1 MAEPQKSLLDEN
13 QARVARKILERAPQ
27 YGINPDFALGIA
39 MAENMFGDKTSPKG
53 AIGPMQLMPETAKG
67 HNVDPYDEDDN
78 IKGGFLNI
86 KELVGDKRVG
96 LDPLRILAGY
106 HSGPDLKF
114 FKTNDPADLGINAL
128 TYIDRVSTFTGGKLP
143 PVLYTEEMK
152 DNPSTEQPPIGSGTV
167 NVSEEDM
174 AKQMAQK
181 RLEGMQ
187 LLGAGAGAAAGMGL
201 DVAGRGISRGV
212 NAAADAVAR
221 AMESRTPPAG
231 PLGAP
236 GAPGA
241 PPSGGLPARVEPP
254 MSGPSAQSTRIL
266 QGGQGDTLGTTGRAR
281 QEGYNIETAQRAANK
296 GEAGKLSPQARQV
309 LANVPG
315 LTSTESGVLYPR
327 TEPRQTAG
335 PRPQPSAL
343 RVRGGVPYTP
353 MAPDLG
359 SVRPGPNPALG
370 GQVEPT
376 MGAPRPAPAGGL
388 PPGAPPQGPSMAS
401 RAMDVGRRV
410 MNAPMVGS
418 GLGGALGG
426 YGAVTMADDANQR
439 MQKKDYLG
447 AAVSGLG
454 ALGSAAAVIP
464 HPVPRIIGGGLA
476 MASPAANL
484 LIDQMR
490 QRNAANQQPRP

>member
-13 QARVARKILERAPQ
+13 QERVARKIMERAPK

-106 HSGPDLKF
+106 HSGPGIKF

-152 DNPSTEQPPIGSGTV
+152 DNPSAQPAVGSGTV
-167 NVSEEDM
+167 DVSEEDM

-212 NAAADAVAR
+212 NVAADALAR
-221 AMESRTPPAG
+221 AMESRTPPPAG

-236 GAPGA
+236 GAPA
-241 PPSGGLPARVEPP
+241 QGGLPARVDPS

-309 LANVPG
+309 LASAPG

-327 TEPRQTAG
+327 TEPRPTAG
-335 PRPQPSAL
+335 PRGGPAPMQPNL
-343 RVRGGVPYTP
+343 DIGKIVP
-353 MAPDLG
+353 G
-359 SVRPGPNPALG
+359 
-370 GQVEPT
+370 EPT
-376 MGAPRPAPAGGL
+376 MGAPRPAGGL
-388 PPGAPPQGPSMAS
+388 PPSAPPQGPSMAS
-401 RAMDVGRRV
+401 RAMDVGRNV
-410 MNAPMVGS
+410 MKAPMVGS

-439 MQKKDYLG
+439 LQKKDYLG

-454 ALGSAAAVIP
+454 ALGSAAAVVP
-464 HPVPRIIGGGLA
+464 HPLTRIIGGGLA

>member
-1 MAEPQKSLLDEN
+1 MAEPQKPLLDEN
-13 QARVARKILERAPQ
+13 QERVARKILERAPQ

-78 IKGGFLNI
+78 IKGGFLVI
-86 KELVGDKRVG
+86 KELAGDKRVG

-106 HSGPDLKF
+106 HSGPGIKF

-128 TYIDRVSTFTGGKLP
+128 TYIDRVSNFTGGRLP

-152 DNPSTEQPPIGSGTV
+152 DNPPTDQPPIGSGTV
-167 NVSEEDM
+167 DVSEEDM
-174 AKQMAQK
+174 AKQMAKK

-236 GAPGA
+236 GAPA
-241 PPSGGLPARVEPP
+241 QGGLPTRVEPP
-254 MSGPSAQSTRIL
+254 MSGPSAQATRIL

-296 GEAGKLSPQARQV
+296 GEAGRLSPQARQV

-327 TEPRQTAG
+327 TEPRPTAG
-335 PRPQPSAL
+335 PRGGPPPSQANL
-343 RVRGGVPYTP
+343 DIGKIVP
-353 MAPDLG
+353 G
-359 SVRPGPNPALG
+359 
-370 GQVEPT
+370 EPT

-388 PPGAPPQGPSMAS
+388 PPGAPPQGPSMAR

-426 YGAVTMADDANQR
+426 YGAVTMADEANQR
-439 MQKKDYLG
+439 MQNKDYLG
-447 AAVSGLG
+447 AAVAGLG

-490 QRNAANQQPRP
+490 QRNANQQPRP

>member
-1 MAEPQKSLLDEN
+1 MAEPQKPLLDEN
-13 QARVARKILERAPQ
+13 QERVARKIMERAPK

-86 KELVGDKRVG
+86 KQLAADKRVG
-96 LDPLRILAGY
+96 LDPIRILAGY
-106 HSGPDLKF
+106 HSGPSIKF

-128 TYIDRVSTFTGGKLP
+128 TYIDRVSDFTGGRLP

-201 DVAGRGISRGV
+201 DVAGRGVSKGV
-212 NAAADAVAR
+212 NLAADAVAQ
-221 AMESRTPPAG
+221 AMERRAPPPA
-231 PLGAP
+231 PLSAP
-236 GAPGA
+236 GAA
-241 PPSGGLPARVEPP
+241 PAQGGLPARVEPS

-281 QEGYNIETAQRAANK
+281 QEGYNTETARRAAVANEVK
-296 GEAGKLSPQARQV
+296 AVNPSARQV
-309 LANVPG
+309 LANAPG
-315 LTSTESGVLYPR
+315 MTASPTGVLYPT
-327 TEPRQTAG
+327 TEMPPTAG
-335 PRPQPSAL
+335 PRPKPSGL

-353 MAPDLG
+353 MAPDIG
-359 SVRPGPNPALG
+359 GVRPGPNPALG

-376 MGAPRPAPAGGL
+376 MGAQRAPVQTAGGL
-388 PPGAPPQGPSMAS
+388 SSGAPPQGPSMAS
-401 RAMDVGRRV
+401 RAMDVGRNV
-410 MNAPMVGS
+410 MKAPMIAS

-439 MQKKDYLG
+439 LQKKDYLG

-454 ALGSAAAVIP
+454 ALGSAAAVVP
-464 HPVPRIIGGGLA
+464 HPLTRIIGGGLA

-490 QRNAANQQPRP
+490 QRSAANQQPRP